1 MMRYTIYDGKKE
13 FVKLADEIDFLK
25 NYTHL
30 HTIRHFDKLDLK
42 FNIEVGKENLELP
55 PLLLIN
61 QIENAF
67 KHGAEKLDK
76 DAFIHVNISTNEK
89 ILNFVVENNFDEDN
103 HRIEGLGLKN
113 LKRRLSLLYPDS
125 HDFSTNVNSN
135 VYRAELSLNL
145 AK

>member
-1 MMRYTIYDGKKE
+1 M
-13 FVKLADEIDFLK
+13 
-25 NYTHL
+25 
-30 HTIRHFDKLDLK
+30 
-42 FNIEVGKENLELP
+42 
-55 PLLLIN
+55 
-61 QIENAF
+61 
-67 KHGAEKLDK
+67 
-76 DAFIHVNISTNEK
+76 
-89 ILNFVVENNFDEDN
+89 VENNFDEDN